1 VLDPSLIIIKE
12 VVTGE
17 GIAYSAAERFR
28 TRIVKI
34 PNTHIEAI
42 KSDFADY

>member
-12 VVTGE
+12 VVTGDR
-17 GIAYSAAERFR
+17 ITYSVAERFR

-34 PNTHIEAI
+34 PNTYIEVI
-42 KSDFADY
+42 KSDFSDY